1 MSKSKIRATILDIPG
16 VDRHEI
22 IKSAMSQFNIAI
34 EHSFFLEAIA
44 LIESLICDSLESR
57 IGELKHKSVEFG
69 TLGDLLKNL
78 NSIETDV
85 ELKKIMN
92 KVLNQWAGKRNI
104 VIHQAAKI
112 ELGKKK
118 DWNGY
123 LLLAEST
130 AIEGRK
136 AFDNYNKQLEKIRR
150 QKTSKKEI

>member
-34 EHSFFLEAIA
+34 EHSFFLEATA
-44 LIESLICDSLESR
+44 LIESLICDRLESR

-69 TLGDLLKNL
+69 SLGDLLKKL

-85 ELKKIMN
+85 ELKNIMN

-104 VIHQAAKI
+104 IIHQAAKI

-118 DWNGY
+118 DWNEY
-123 LLLAEST
+123 LRLAEST

-150 QKTSKKEI
+150 QKTNKKEI